1 MEDVWSNISVSYI
14 DNVLV
19 EFSRTESK
27 FALVGFD
34 DDISKK
40 LIILVYTFT
49 IIYLQSFTIIVQLYD
64 TLILRGGTN

>member
-1 MEDVWSNISVSYI
+1 MEDVWSNISVSYT

-19 EFSRTESK
+19 QFPRTESK

-40 LIILVYTFT
+40 LIILVSTFT

>member
-40 LIILVYTFT
+40 LIILVSTFT
-49 IIYLQSFTIIVQLYD
+49 IIYLQSFTIIVQIYD

>member
-40 LIILVYTFT
+40 LIILVSTFT